1 MSAPSRYFIATLTDG
16 QGYALLD
23 GNKVLSTHN
32 TIAEAVKARTE
43 LEAEPEAPK
52 RLIRRSSTLGSA
64 RRNSSTERT

>member
-1 MSAPSRYFIATLTDG
+1 MTAEGAFIATLADG
-16 QGYALLD
+16 SGYVLILD
-23 GNKVLSTHN
+23 GKVVSTHA
-32 TIAEAVKARTE
+32 TIAAAIKARTE